1 MQSLLLFSGWFFSLA
16 SGPPRTLAPLVLTPR
31 QLRHRLAGLHV
42 HQLSREHHGRR
53 HVVVLEPV
61 VGAVRVGVVVK
72 ILGCFV
78 NFKLATLVLRLVR
91 RIGSRRQRVDRCGLG
106 LNHGHGHTGK
116 GKHSRALGNGNGW
129 RNFVS
134 MVVPAQARS
143 LTSQVI
149 PMRVIVTAERLET
162 FWTGDKKRVSW

>member
-1 MQSLLLFSGWFFSLA
+1 M
-16 SGPPRTLAPLVLTPR
+16 
-31 QLRHRLAGLHV
+31 
-42 HQLSREHHGRR
+42 
-53 HVVVLEPV
+53 VVLEPV
-61 VGAVRVGVVVK
+61 VGAVRVGAVVK
-72 ILGCFV
+72 ILGGFV

-91 RIGSRRQRVDRCGLG
+91 TYRVTGSACGSMRFRVKSWTR
-106 LNHGHGHTGK
+106 TPVGK
-116 GKHSRALGNGNGW
+116 GKHSRALGYGNGW

-162 FWTGDKKRVSW
+162 FWTGEAIKTGELVSTYPAAK

>member
-16 SGPPRTLAPLVLTPR
+16 SGPPRTLAPLILTPR

-91 RIGSRRQRVDRCGLG
+91 TYRVTGSACGSMRFRVKSWTQTPVGKMKTQSGARLRKWMAQFCQ
-106 LNHGHGHTGK
+106 HGR
-116 GKHSRALGNGNGW
+116 SRASAVANLSGYPYAGY
-129 RNFVS
+129 RHCR
-134 MVVPAQARS
+134 A
-143 LTSQVI
+143 T
-149 PMRVIVTAERLET
+149 
-162 FWTGDKKRVSW
+162 